1 MNREERRKNK
11 KQNAASPGKN
21 WKAKFRAPNLRTKLF
36 SEISPEV
43 QAMKRAVHEHEE
55 KQNAESQKETTVFS
69 RMLDSKLNSED
80 PPQVHAQAESPTPM
94 PRV

>member
-36 SEISPEV
+36 SELSPEV
-43 QAMKRAVHEHEE
+43 QAMKRAVAEHEE
-55 KQNAESQKETTVFS
+55 KQNADSQKETTVFS
-69 RMLDSKLNSED
+69 RMLDQKLNSED
-80 PPQVHAQAESPTPM
+80 SPQAHAQTESSTPL
-94 PRV
+94 PRL